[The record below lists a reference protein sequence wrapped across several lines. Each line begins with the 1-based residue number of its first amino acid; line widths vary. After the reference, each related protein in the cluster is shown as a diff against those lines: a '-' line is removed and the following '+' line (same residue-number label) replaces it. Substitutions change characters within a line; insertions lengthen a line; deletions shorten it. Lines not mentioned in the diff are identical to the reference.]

1 MNFVAPESLVF
12 WTTLFFIIFFV
23 LLTKFAWKPILKA
36 VKDREDS
43 INNSLAEAENA
54 RKEMQNLKA
63 DNERILKE
71 ARNEREAL
79 LKDAREIRSNM
90 IEEAKGEAQTQA
102 EKLIAKAKE
111 SIDTERKAAIS
122 DLKNQVAEL
131 SVEIAEKLIKEQLA
145 SKDSQVKLVDNLLKD
160 VKLN

>member
-12 WTTLFFIIFFV
+12 WTTLFFIVFFV

-36 VKDREDS
+36 VKEREDS

-79 LKDAREIRSNM
+79 LKEAREIRTNL
-90 IEEAKGEAQTQA
+90 IEEAKGEAQVEA
-102 EKLIAKAKE
+102 EKLVTKAKE
-111 SIDTERKAAIS
+111 SIDTERKAAIN